1 MVTYPLIRFVCRYGR
16 KISLF
21 AGLLSWL
28 ICLFLAYHCQSVL
41 ALLVGTLGSLVL
53 GALLRLLAEVIEVVA
68 DALLPR

>member
-1 MVTYPLIRFVCRYGR
+1 VGTYPLIRFVCRYGR

-28 ICLFLAYHCQSVL
+28 ICLFMAHHCQSVL